1 MGILCYMSKRKNNH
15 AIELAIAIILL
26 FLPLVSAAQ
35 NNQYKIADNL
45 FDYYQRA
52 QRLRATPKCLAVAD
66 SMYHKAMAPGG
77 HEAVCLSFMPKITS

>member
-1 MGILCYMSKRKNNH
+1 MSKRKNNH

-45 FDYYQRA
+45 FD
-52 QRLRATPKCLAVAD
+52 
-66 SMYHKAMAPGG
+66 
-77 HEAVCLSFMPKITS
+77 